1 MSKSQTNQDA
11 TPCVAVF
18 TCRGRERILR
28 EGGSQA
34 WRMSTNQASKRG
46 YIVCVQNRNQG
57 WGNATHPHHT
67 AFLVGKIS
75 GVVSSKG
82 NDDRKLV
89 KISEYADIDIPD
101 AWEGGRNPVAY
112 MTLEEFGIDLKDLE
126 FHPVSAAPFANDDEA
141 FSDDGNYEDE
151 VAPLTI
157 EGAKKGLASY
167 LGVTV
172 EQIEITIKA

>member
-1 MSKSQTNQDA
+1 MSKVQADQDT

-67 AFLVGKIS
+67 AFLVGKLS
-75 GVVSSKG
+75 GVVSSMG
-82 NDDRKLV
+82 NDVRKLG
-89 KISEYADIDIPD
+89 KISDYADI
-101 AWEGGRNPVAY
+101 N
-112 MTLEEFGIDLKDLE
+112 
-126 FHPVSAAPFANDDEA
+126 
-141 FSDDGNYEDE
+141 
-151 VAPLTI
+151 
-157 EGAKKGLASY
+157 
-167 LGVTV
+167 
-172 EQIEITIKA
+172 ITDTR

>member
-1 MSKSQTNQDA
+1 MANHDG
-11 TPCVAVF
+11 TPCIAVF

-34 WRMSTNQASKRG
+34 WRMSTAQASKRG

-75 GVVSSKG
+75 GVVPSKG
-82 NDDRKLV
+82 DSTRKLV
-89 KISEYADIDIPD
+89 KISEYADINVPD

-112 MTLEEFGIDLKDLE
+112 MTLEEFGIDLENLE
-126 FHPVSAAPFANDDEA
+126 FRPVSEKVSSSSDGEEIFDEE
-141 FSDDGNYEDE
+141 DYEYD
-151 VAPLTI
+151 VQPLTI
-157 EGAKKGLASY
+157 EAAKQGLASY
-167 LGVTV
+167 LGVAV